1 MRRKR
6 YLEKLETF
14 ETEMEFI
21 RKHTITD
28 DILKRALL
36 YALQVC
42 IDIGIDCIAMVTKD
56 SGLVVEDDYSNIEK
70 LENEKILVKE
80 EAELIR
86 KFNGLRNAIVHKYN
100 HIDLSLIEEG
110 LEEIEDFY
118 EVLVKL
124 IEFIEKK
131 QKWS

>member
-6 YLEKLETF
+6 YLEKLEMF